1 MKQMKP
7 LVSVI
12 MPVKDA
18 GRFVG
23 AAVESIVKQTHANWE
38 MIVVDDGSSDETG
51 KILKKFAKKDR
62 RIKVITH
69 KVSKGIGASL
79 NQALFKAHGEFVA
92 RMDGDDIALSNR
104 IATQVA
110 FLQKNSEIVA
120 VGGQV
125 EMIDGA
131 GEIFAY
137 KHFPTNPT
145 SLREMIMW
153 MVPIQHPV
161 MMVRGEVY
169 KKCRYDEKLKTAE
182 DVDMMM
188 QLLEHGEFGNV
199 SETVYQY
206 RKVDTSNGYHNV
218 KQTFWLTTLGRMRGI
233 LHYSYKP
240 SVKGIMLSLLQIAVV
255 GILPSKLVV
264 RMYESKRF
272 FWLIQEKMGRV
283 WSTIFA

>member
-1 MKQMKP
+1 MKP